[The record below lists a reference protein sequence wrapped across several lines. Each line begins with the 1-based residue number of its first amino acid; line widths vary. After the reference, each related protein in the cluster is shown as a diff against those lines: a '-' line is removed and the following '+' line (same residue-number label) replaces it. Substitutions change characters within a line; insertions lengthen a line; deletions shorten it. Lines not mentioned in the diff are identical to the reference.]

1 LEYFPAMF
9 PYILK
14 KTFTRNK
21 QMAQDEKSKT
31 DSIIGNM
38 MGYIDTRIDLL
49 KLDMQTKLKAAFVST
64 IHGVLLGLVGLMVL
78 LFLNIFLALLL
89 NDLLDSRF
97 WGFGIIT
104 LFYLILLIVLFVGLD
119 KKVFQGMADKAFRN
133 TIYKAD
139 ESEQTN

>member
-1 LEYFPAMF
+1 
-9 PYILK
+9 
-14 KTFTRNK
+14 
-21 QMAQDEKSKT
+21 MAQDEKSKT

-49 KLDMQTKLKAAFVST
+49 KLDMQTKLKAAFVGT